1 MLPQKLG
8 HQIFPNF
15 SLKSSYGNPK
25 KIYIR
30 ETHTKPL
37 HAMTEYAKNVIEQN
51 KRTQNPTLDLGN
63 CGLTELPDLSGMDWV
78 DTLILSTLW
87 SEYDDTKQ
95 EWIIYESQHNISN
108 NRFENTQGS
117 RIELPMLK
125 KLIASGTE
133 IQHCIFL
140 ENLTNLTSLYLST
153 NQISDCRF
161 LEKLTN
167 LTSLDLSYNQISD
180 CRFLEKLTNLTSL
193 YLSTNQISDYRF
205 LEKLT
210 NLTSLH
216 LSGNEISD
224 YRFLEKLTNLTS
236 IDLSYNQISDG
247 RFLENLTNLST
258 LNLSSN
264 RISDGRF
271 LKNLTSLTSLGLSHN
286 EINDGRSLENLTNLK
301 ALNLSNNRISD
312 GRFLE
317 NLTNLTSLGL
327 SHNKLNDCRFLEN
340 LTNLST
346 LDLSINRISNGRFLE
361 NLTSLTSLDLSHN
374 DLSDCRFLE
383 KLTNLTS
390 IDLSYNQ
397 ISDGRFLEKMTNLN
411 TLILGGNQISDYR
424 FLEKMTNLNTLSL
437 GSNQLSDCSFLEK
450 LTNLNT
456 LNLSD
461 NRISDCK
468 FLKNLTNLSKLV
480 LSDNQISDLTPLRY
494 LIEKRGL
501 LIGDEVSPFSGNNT
515 IDIANNPLTTPPI
528 EIVKQGNAAI
538 REYFQQKDK
547 AGSRPLLEAKMVL
560 LGDGRAGK
568 TSLACRLL
576 GRELPRQEDRTQ
588 GVDISI
594 GEYRFQL
601 AGGEFVLH
609 IWDFAGQDKYKP
621 LHQFFYTEGAVYV
634 LVADSGNAQTDF
646 ADWFETAQMFG
657 GGEGPLLVALN
668 EFREGMGGGAF
679 DEQKW
684 RVQFPKLIKEVGLVN
699 LLTQK
704 GLPQLEHNIR
714 HFASQLPHAR
724 TEYPNNWANIRAELE
739 RRRDENYIPLAEYLK
754 IAREH
759 GIPERESALI
769 LSGVLHRIGVCLHYQ
784 QSSLLRQYVILKN
797 EWATAAVYQVLED
810 PTVAEQK
817 KGFFNESDL
826 QRIWSDDRYQDMQPQ
841 LLELMQEFG
850 LAYPLP
856 NQKDFI
862 TPPLLPNTPPSDW
875 AFPEADAIEIRVEYA
890 FMPKALITQFIVARH
905 TDIDRGRT
913 LVWREGVVLRWSDN
927 TLAQVSKFKS
937 EGRDALRIRVAGS
950 DRRGLLSSVVK
961 TLRDLH
967 GEYQGI
973 QVYERMPC
981 PCEGCRSGRN
991 RQHYF
996 EYHKLVH
1003 RLEKGRRDVEC
1014 DESLDKVDLLKL
1026 LGDVFLFAE
1035 LKVGKVPIFGPE
1047 MPKRNIPRAFFSYSK
1062 HDVAYLEAFK
1072 NQLSAL
1078 QREGKIR
1085 FWDDRYIQPGDAW
1098 DEKIKDALHTSDIIF
1113 LLMSADFIAT
1123 DYIWET
1129 EIPRALERHAAR
1141 EARVIPIKIRACDWT
1156 VLSSVKDLQALP
1168 RKDQLIGPDPKNDAV
1183 WTEVVREIRE
1193 MLEG

>member
-1 MLPQKLG
+1 M
-8 HQIFPNF
+8 
-15 SLKSSYGNPK
+15 
-25 KIYIR
+25 
-30 ETHTKPL
+30 TK
-37 HAMTEYAKNVIEQN
+37 YAKNIIEQN

-78 DTLILSTLW
+78 QTLILSAEW
-87 SEYDDTKQ
+87 WEFDGTKQ
-95 EWIIYESQHNISN
+95 EWIKFESQHKIGY

-125 KLIASGTE
+125 KLIAHNTGIQTLEFLVALKNLTKVNLSNNE
-133 IQHCIFL
+133 INNTYYLEGLSNLITLDLGSTRIRNWQFLKKFTKLRELFISNNQISDGQFL
-140 ENLTNLTSLYLST
+140 ENLTNLTSLNLSGSQISDGQFLEKMT
-153 NQISDCRF
+153 NLTSLNLSGSQISDGQFLEKMTNLTSLNLRGNQISDGQF

-167 LTSLDLSYNQISD
+167 LTSLNLRGNQISD
-180 CRFLEKLTNLTSL
+180 C
-193 YLSTNQISDYRF
+193 
-205 LEKLT
+205 
-210 NLTSLH
+210 
-216 LSGNEISD
+216 
-224 YRFLEKLTNLTS
+224 
-236 IDLSYNQISDG
+236 
-247 RFLENLTNLST
+247 
-258 LNLSSN
+258 
-264 RISDGRF
+264 
-271 LKNLTSLTSLGLSHN
+271 
-286 EINDGRSLENLTNLK
+286 
-301 ALNLSNNRISD
+301 
-312 GRFLE
+312 RFLE
-317 NLTNLTSLGL
+317 NLTNLTSLDL
-327 SHNKLNDCRFLEN
+327 SGNQISDGQFLEN
-340 LTNLST
+340 LTNL
-346 LDLSINRISNGRFLE
+346 
-361 NLTSLTSLDLSHN
+361 TSLNLSSN
-374 DLSDCRFLE
+374 QISDCQLIQN
-383 KLTNLTS
+383 LTNLTS
-390 IDLSYNQ
+390 
-397 ISDGRFLEKMTNLN
+397 
-411 TLILGGNQISDYR
+411 
-424 FLEKMTNLNTLSL
+424 
-437 GSNQLSDCSFLEK
+437 
-450 LTNLNT
+450 
-456 LNLSD
+456 LNL
-461 NRISDCK
+461 
-468 FLKNLTNLSKLV
+468 T
-480 LSDNQISDLTPLRY
+480 DNQITDLTPLRY
-494 LIEKRGL
+494 LIEAKGL
-501 LIGDEVSPFSGNNT
+501 EIEWGVTLFSFFSGKNT
-515 IDIANNPLTTPPI
+515 IDITNNPLTTPPI

-538 REYFQQKDK
+538 REYFRQKDK

-594 GEYRFQL
+594 GEYRFPV
-601 AGGEFVLH
+601 AEGEFVLH

-668 EFREGMGGGAF
+668 EFREGMGRGAF
-679 DEQKW
+679 DEQRW

-699 LLTQK
+699 LLTRN

-714 HFASQLPHAR
+714 HFASQLPHTR

-754 IAREH
+754 IAREY

-841 LLELMQEFG
+841 LLALMQEFG

-905 TDIDRGRT
+905 PDIDRGRT

-967 GEYQGI
+967 GEYQVI

-1003 RLEKGRRDVEC
+1003 RLEKGRQDVEC

-1026 LGDVFLFAE
+1026 LGDVFRFAE
-1035 LKVGKVPIFGPE
+1035 LKVGKVPIFGGTTPRV
-1047 MPKRNIPRAFFSYSK
+1047 PDGRNIPRAFFSYSK

-1078 QREGKIR
+1078 QRERKIR

-1098 DEKIKDALHTSDIIF
+1098 DEAIKDALHTSDIIF

-1123 DYIWET
+1123 RYIRET

-1168 RKDQLIGPDPKNDAV
+1168 RKEQLIGPDPKNDAV